1 MSHQFDTGFTVR
13 TPAWHGLGRVLADHP
28 DSWAEAR
35 QAADLLW
42 EPAEDVIYRRVRID
56 LASAP
61 AGSYATPDPDVC
73 MVPLAEHKL
82 IKRDDTGAELSVQR
96 TDYPIINHATMGD
109 LIEAVGTEAGATL
122 HFDSVGS
129 LQGGRKVYAVALLD
143 EPFQVP
149 GDTSPTYPYL
159 AMQNAHDGE
168 GACRII
174 PTQVRI
180 VCMNTWQLAS
190 EYASY
195 EVVIRHQGNVA
206 ERVEAAKTGLRQV
219 RAAAAAYRTTMTE
232 LAGLRYDD
240 AVLAMFLERF
250 IPTPEGA
257 TDRLQAERAERRNLC
272 RAMLAESPTLA
283 ELPPTAYQLVQLVGE
298 YTDHLRKL
306 PTTDDV
312 ARQEIYLRRTMLG
325 HGEGAKT
332 KGLVIDL
339 ARTLCTPT
347 PTNVV
352 QLAGV

>member
-1 MSHQFDTGFTVR
+1 VAHQFDTGFTVR
-13 TPAWHGLGRVLADHP
+13 IPAWHGLGNVLGDAP
-28 DSWAEAR
+28 ATWAEAR
-35 QAADLLW
+35 DAAGLLW

-61 AGSYATPDPDVC
+61 AGSLATADPDVV

-82 IKRDDTGAELSVQR
+82 IQRNDTGAELSVQR
-96 TDYPIINHATMGD
+96 TAYPIIHHATMGD
-109 LIEAVGTEAGATL
+109 LLEVLAAEAGTAL
-122 HFDSVGS
+122 SFDSVGS
-129 LQGGRKVYAVALLD
+129 LQGGRKVYAVARLD

-149 GDTSPTYPYL
+149 GDSSATYPYFAL
-159 AMQNAHDGE
+159 QNAHDGE

-190 EYASY
+190 TQATY
-195 EVVIRHQGNVA
+195 EVVIRHQGNVDQA
-206 ERVEAAKTGLRQV
+206 VEAAKLSLASG
-219 RAAAAAYRTTMTE
+219 RAAAAEYRTTMTE

-240 AVLAMFLERF
+240 AVLATFLERF

-257 TDRLQAERAERRNLC
+257 TERLLVERADRRNLC

-306 PTTDDV
+306 PTDTV
-312 ARQEIYLRRTMLG
+312 QRQEIYLRRTMLG
-325 HGEGAKT
+325 DGDGART
-332 KGLVIDL
+332 KAAVVGL
-339 ARTLCTPT
+339 ARELCT
-347 PTNVV
+347 VG
-352 QLAGV
+352 A